1 MLPEFIKESD
11 FWGSIF
17 AIAAFG
23 LLLLAAVVV
32 QVIFQLIIKHRIKG
46 ASESLDTQL
55 LKVIRGPIVLVIVFF
70 AFVAGMSAV
79 SSLYSSRFEGL
90 NDLNKWFTRAW
101 IVIVIGQLS
110 YLASRISQVL
120 MGWYIKAIAA
130 RTSVGVETRLLPP
143 VQRILPI
150 VIYSVAFMVALESL
164 DISISPLLAGFG
176 IGGLAV
182 ALAVQPSLGNF
193 FAGTYLVTEGE
204 LKTGDFIE
212 IQGGP
217 SGFVVDIGWRSTKI
231 RSRFNNLVVV
241 PNSKMADSV
250 ITNFYS
256 PEPALNVIVDG
267 GVSYDADLVNVE
279 RIVREVAG
287 NIVMNSPDAVKDAE
301 PFFGFNEFGDSNI
314 NFWVFIQAKDRAASF
329 TLKSELIK
337 DIKRRFN
344 EEGID
349 INYPV
354 RKIVR

>member
-17 AIAAFG
+17 AIAVFG

-32 QVIFQLIIKHRIKG
+32 QVIFQLIIKYRVKE
-46 ASESLDTQL
+46 AVESLDTRL
-55 LKVIRGPIVLVIVFF
+55 LKAIRGPVVLFIVFS
-70 AFVAGMSAV
+70 AFYAGMSVV
-79 SSLYSSRFEGL
+79 SSLYSSRFDGL
-90 NDLNKWFTRAW
+90 NDLHKWFTRAW
-101 IVIVIGQLS
+101 VVIVIGQLS
-110 YLASRISQVL
+110 YLVSRISQVL

-130 RTSVGVETRLLPP
+130 RTGVGVETRLLPP

-164 DISISPLLAGFG
+164 NISISPLLAGFG

-182 ALAVQPSLGNF
+182 ALAVQPTLGNF

-212 IQGGP
+212 IHGGP

-279 RIVREVAG
+279 RIVREVAE
-287 NIVMNSPDAVKDAE
+287 NIVMNSPDAVKEAE
-301 PFFGFNEFGDSNI
+301 TFFGFKEFGDSNI

-344 EEGID
+344 DEGIE

-354 RKIVR
+354 RKIIK